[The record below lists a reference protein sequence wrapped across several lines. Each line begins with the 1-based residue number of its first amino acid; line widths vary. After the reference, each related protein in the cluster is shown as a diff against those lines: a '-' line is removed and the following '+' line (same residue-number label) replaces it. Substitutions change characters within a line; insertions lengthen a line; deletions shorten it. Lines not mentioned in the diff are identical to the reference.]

1 MEEDK
6 KSKFQPK
13 IWFAEQEIIL
23 KEWGEA
29 CSGYR
34 YLHYKAFEFFR
45 KRSLRFTLPVIV
57 ISTIAG
63 TANFANESVPV
74 QYRRWATMSTGVLNL
89 VAGIIATIS
98 QFLKVNEL
106 MESHRVSYISYN
118 KLSRNIRLELEL
130 PARHRNMHGTTMI
143 QVCKLEYDRLTEQS
157 PIIPKHIIDKFKT
170 NFGVKERCVEELKN
184 IHKPEIL
191 TIYPIVRATEY
202 VSVAVGEGEADLRS
216 TGYGGSTEDD
226 ATFSD
231 APSDVNQEGQNE

>member
-1 MEEDK
+1 MEDK
-6 KSKFQPK
+6 PKKIQPK
-13 IWFAEQEIIL
+13 IWFSEQETIL

-34 YLHYKAFEFFR
+34 YLHYKSFEFFR

-57 ISTIAG
+57 ISTITG
-63 TANFANESVPV
+63 TANFANESVPIS
-74 QYRRWATMSTGVLNL
+74 YRRWATMATGLLNL
-89 VAGIIATIS
+89 VAGIVATIS

-130 PARHRNMHGTTMI
+130 PSIHRSMHGTTMI

-157 PIIPKHIIDKFKT
+157 PVIPKHIVDKFKDT
-170 NFGVKERCVEELKN
+170 FGVKERCLDELKH

-191 TIYPIVRATEY
+191 TIYPINKAVEH
-202 VSVAVGEGEADLRS
+202 VSVAVGEGEAVLRTTS
-216 TGYGGSTEDD
+216 IDDD

-231 APSDVNQEGQNE
+231 APSDINQE